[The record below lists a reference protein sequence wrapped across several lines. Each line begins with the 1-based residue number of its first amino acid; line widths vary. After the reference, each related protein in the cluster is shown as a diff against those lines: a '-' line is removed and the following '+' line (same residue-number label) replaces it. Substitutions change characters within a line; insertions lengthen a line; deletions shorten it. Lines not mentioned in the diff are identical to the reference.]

1 MQIDQPIGAFCSD
14 TEWML
19 NKPWR
24 VRTRLGTLLILP
36 GFKSDGASIPKF
48 LWSLVGPRFAPTTFA
63 AALAHD
69 ALYAAIPCCRREADA
84 VFLDILLALQ
94 NPSQIQG
101 LKAMVYAMISIAV
114 SLDILLTT
122 YIPWPSPIFSRS
134 VCALLAIADLY
145 YTPCSKPYA
154 YWAFVRIF
162 GWMFYDRNRVPD
174 WDRIKSS
181 IQKVILY
188 SLPQSHPIGEAR
200 NE

>member
-1 MQIDQPIGAFCSD
+1 MQIDQPIGSFCSD

-69 ALYAAIPCCRREADA
+69 ALYAAIQCSRREADG
-84 VFLDILLALQ
+84 VFLDILIEL
-94 NPSQIQG
+94 NETSQIQN
-101 LKAMVYAMISIAV
+101 LKSTLYSLISIAV
-114 SLDILLTT
+114 ALDILITN
-122 YIPWPSPIFSRS
+122 YIPWPNPIFTKAS
-134 VCALLAIADLY
+134 CALLSIINLY
-145 YTPCSKPYA
+145 YYRWMKPFI

-162 GWMFYDRNRVPD
+162 GWMFYDRNRVHD
-174 WDRIKSS
+174 WDRIRAA

-188 SLPQSHPIGEAR
+188 SLPKSHPIGDAR